1 MIDPP
6 KRQDDYPDRLLDC
19 EAALEPLFQELMRT
33 AFAHGWGPGETR
45 KALLRLIAADRRKDE
60 ENAVTE
66 AYLSLIRAMNR
77 ANRL

>member
-19 EAALEPLFQELMRT
+19 EAALEPLFQELMQT
-33 AFAHGWGPGETR
+33 AFAHGWGPAETR

-60 ENAVTE
+60 ENAATE
-66 AYLSLIRAMNR
+66 AYLQLLRVMNR
-77 ANRL
+77 AAR